1 VEESTQRM
9 VRLNVAKCIC
19 TIITDVICTLKFISI
34 STVTHCGDQMD
45 HSRSL
50 RTVISGLL
58 SHWRHPHG
66 RPRQSWTR
74 TIEKDLSALSI
85 GRHTAWRWA
94 QDCVQWQQTME
105 AAVFQHGACPWWK
118 SDQLLKCR
126 VFMHLMNDV
135 NIYCFV

>member
-66 RPRQSWTR
+66 GPDSHGREPLRKIWVH
-74 TIEKDLSALSI
+74 SALA
-85 GRHTAWRWA
+85 GTRHGDELRIAYN
-94 QDCVQWQQTME
+94 
-105 AAVFQHGACPWWK
+105 GNKPWK
-118 SDQLLKCR
+118 RLCSNMGPALGGNQISCL
-126 VFMHLMNDV
+126 
-135 NIYCFV
+135 